1 MIERMEENARVPHF
15 GGVSEFAERY
25 DAFILDVWG
34 VLHDGVNLYPGVVE
48 ALERLSAAS
57 KRFVMLTNAPRRS
70 TAVAESMINMG
81 MPKQFCRHILS
92 SGEATYL
99 DLKERSDPFYN
110 DLGNRFLHTGPER
123 DRGLFENLEWQ
134 ETDSPEDCDLIVNTG
149 PWEDGETVEDYEE
162 FLQRGIARGLPMIC
176 ANPDLEVVRAG
187 RKIVCAGALA
197 VRYQELGG
205 LVRWFGKPK
214 TEIYDYCFRVLDG
227 IDKSRIAAVGDSF
240 RTDLVG
246 ARDTG
251 IDPILVCD
259 GIHAAELGDDPPDEQ
274 AVKNL
279 VAEWGVIPVASV
291 QSFNW

>member
-1 MIERMEENARVPHF
+1 MGKNARVPHF

-34 VLHDGVNLYPGVVE
+34 VLHDGANLYPGVVE
-48 ALERLSAAS
+48 VLEQLSAAS

-70 TAVAESMINMG
+70 TAVAESMIKMG
-81 MPKQFCRHILS
+81 MPQQFCRHILS

-134 ETDSPEDCDLIVNTG
+134 EADSPEDCDLIVNTG
-149 PWEDGETVEDYEE
+149 PWEDGETVEKYED
-162 FLQRGIARGLPMIC
+162 FLRRGISLGLPMIC

-214 TEIYDYCFRVLDG
+214 VEIYDYCFRVFDSV
-227 IDKSRIAAVGDSF
+227 DKTRIAGVGDSF

-246 ARDTG
+246 ARDAG
-251 IDPILVCD
+251 IDPILVCG
-259 GIHAAELGDDPPDEQ
+259 GIHAAEIGENPPDEL
-274 AVKNL
+274 AVQSL
-279 VAEWGVIPVASV
+279 AAEWGVFPVASV
-291 QSFNW
+291 PSFTW